1 MSLCF
6 QNRAS
11 TAAGG
16 FTSCPAASVGGSAVS
31 ASAVFCS
38 WGMSAIAI
46 QKRLQND
53 NADGCIH
60 CHLQNEVNTENPI
73 CKALKNQ
80 KHQVR
85 WHRFKADVTLLS
97 KPGLNSSCWFP
108 ISRRRF
114 RWRICSL
121 GISSFLFLGE
131 CQLETFSFKVIQCIF
146 LFYTGQKNNQWVRRQ
161 AWRGSVPPSVSS
173 GLGGCWSVVFAD
185 SGLAWRPKIQK
196 KQMQLHH

>member
-1 MSLCF
+1 MVFKMIMLLLAATATHIKTILSSKCVHCHLQHEVNTENPICKASKKNKNIKLDDTGSRRMSLCF

-11 TAAGG
+11 KAAGG
-16 FTSCPAASVGGSAVS
+16 FTFCAAASVEGFAVS
-31 ASAVFCS
+31 ASASFCS

-85 WHRFKADVTLLS
+85 
-97 KPGLNSSCWFP
+97 
-108 ISRRRF
+108 
-114 RWRICSL
+114 
-121 GISSFLFLGE
+121 
-131 CQLETFSFKVIQCIF
+131 
-146 LFYTGQKNNQWVRRQ
+146 
-161 AWRGSVPPSVSS
+161 
-173 GLGGCWSVVFAD
+173 
-185 SGLAWRPKIQK
+185 
-196 KQMQLHH
+196 